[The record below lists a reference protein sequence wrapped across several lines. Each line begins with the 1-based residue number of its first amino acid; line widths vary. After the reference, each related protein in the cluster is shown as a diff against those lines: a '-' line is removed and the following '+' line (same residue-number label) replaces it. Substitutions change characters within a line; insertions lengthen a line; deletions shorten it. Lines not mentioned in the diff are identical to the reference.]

1 MNKKQ
6 GLKLFVLIGL
16 VMKLLMLA
24 GMVLVS
30 GGLAGCT
37 SQVAAI
43 GSLQTTSE
51 YVELGG
57 AESVE
62 VAIEMG
68 AGELDVSGGA
78 DELLDAEFTFNVP
91 RWEPEVDYSV
101 RNGNGRLTIKQ
112 PSTDGINLPS
122 SYRYEWD
129 IQLNDDV
136 PLDLQVNV
144 GAGEG
149 MLDLSGLNLQSLDL
163 RSGAGDVEVWL
174 GDTALETAVVDAGVG
189 RLVLDLSGD
198 WQQDATIDVNTGIG
212 DLTVRVPRDVDVEIN
227 TDLGIGD
234 LEADGFARRGGA
246 YVHDASSGA
255 DVTLMLDID
264 GGIGQIT
271 LELVD

>member
-6 GLKLFVLIGL
+6 GLKLFVLTGL

-24 GMVLVS
+24 GMVIISS
-30 GGLAGCT
+30 GLTACA
-37 SQVAAI
+37 SQTIAT

-51 YVELGG
+51 YVEVGS

-62 VAIEMG
+62 VEIEMG
-68 AGELDVSGGA
+68 AGELDVTGGA
-78 DELLDAEFTFNVP
+78 AELLDAEFRFNVP
-91 RWEPEVDYSV
+91 HWEPEVDYSV

-112 PSTDGINLPS
+112 PSTNGINLPS
-122 SYRYEWD
+122 TYRYEWD

-144 GAGEG
+144 GASAG
-149 MLDLSGLNLQSLDL
+149 MVDLSGLNLQSLDL
-163 RSGAGDVEVWL
+163 RSGAGDVSVWL

-189 RLVLDLSGD
+189 RLVLDLSGE

-234 LEADGFARRGGA
+234 LEADGFSRRGGA
-246 YVHDASSGA
+246 YVHDAEGGS

>member
-1 MNKKQ
+1 
-6 GLKLFVLIGL
+6 
-16 VMKLLMLA
+16 MKLLMLA
-24 GMVLVS
+24 GMVIISS
-30 GGLAGCT
+30 GLTACA
-37 SQVAAI
+37 SQTIAT

-51 YVELGG
+51 YVEVGS

-62 VAIEMG
+62 VEIEMG
-68 AGELDVSGGA
+68 AGELDVTGGA
-78 DELLDAEFTFNVP
+78 AELLDAEFRFNVP
-91 RWEPEVDYSV
+91 HWEPEVDYSV

-112 PSTDGINLPS
+112 PSTNGINLPS
-122 SYRYEWD
+122 TYRYEWD

-144 GAGEG
+144 GASAG
-149 MLDLSGLNLQSLDL
+149 MVDLSGLNLQSLDL
-163 RSGAGDVEVWL
+163 RSGAGDVSVWL

-189 RLVLDLSGD
+189 RLVLDLSGE

-246 YVHDASSGA
+246 YVHDAEGGS
-255 DVTLMLDID
+255 DVTLTLDVD